1 MEMASFS
8 EMLKTLIEEY
18 QFNIN
23 TLSKYLELSEEQ
35 IDSVKRE
42 TLIVYHKIIPFAVR
56 FL

>member
-42 TLIVYHKIIPFAVR
+42 TLIVYHKIIPLAVR